1 LISHDE
7 IYGDPAGPKLWEQVD
22 DVIFRTYKR
31 SDGKEHKLS
40 AVGIDSGGHFTSEVY
55 AFCRERM
62 KRNVFALKGQSQRNK
77 PAIGKPSKVDIN
89 YRGQVLKN
97 SAEVFPVGVDTIKST
112 LFGRLKHNEEG
123 AGYIHF
129 HAEAS
134 EEYFKQLTSERQVVR
149 YVKGFAVREWK
160 KKAGDR
166 NEALDCFVYSYA
178 ALNFLYLR
186 YNRHTIFKQFKK
198 AAIKVEPKT
207 ERKVESEYQPLRRR
221 GARRPQQ
228 SFVTSW

>member
-1 LISHDE
+1 
-7 IYGDPAGPKLWEQVD
+7 
-22 DVIFRTYKR
+22 
-31 SDGKEHKLS
+31 
-40 AVGIDSGGHFTSEVY
+40 
-55 AFCRERM
+55 
-62 KRNVFALKGQSQRNK
+62 
-77 PAIGKPSKVDIN
+77 
-89 YRGQVLKN
+89 
-97 SAEVFPVGVDTIKST
+97 
-112 LFGRLKHNEEG
+112 
-123 AGYIHF
+123 
-129 HAEAS
+129 
-134 EEYFKQLTSERQVVR
+134 
-149 YVKGFAVREWK
+149 

-186 YNRHTIFKQFKK
+186 YNRHTIFEQFKK